1 MADNIS
7 FLMMVAFFIFLYDQ
21 KVIQALQR
29 QGKYDPDTHETLM
42 KRIFR
47 LGLFFLPKAPK
58 AQQRNELTPPGDL
71 SQYHYD
77 STVCLDKRG
86 KKTRLS
92 YFADENQHH
101 WYKIEEVDDRGNA
114 ISTPRYEPAAVKFED
129 MKLQFV

>member
-21 KVIQALQR
+21 RVISALQR

-42 KRIFR
+42 KRVFRGIF
-47 LGLFFLPKAPK
+47 FFLPKKPATQPHS
-58 AQQRNELTPPGDL
+58 ELTPPGDL
-71 SQYHYD
+71 SQYQYD

-92 YFADENQHH
+92 YFYDENNHS
-101 WYKIEEVDDRGNA
+101 WYKIEEINDRGNA
-114 ISTPRYEPAAVKFED
+114 IKPARYEPAAVKFED